1 MSTFT
6 CTASHSDS
14 APYPDE
20 GGSTWLHTNPSAPL
34 LSLTHTGSIERDLFS
49 NIPPNP
55 SLISGYSASMFFC
68 QLCKREKFPAE
79 TLARDGRD
87 TAGVSKAPKVFSL
100 SWLWN
105 YDLPQPPP
113 QPPLWAAESKFKRP
127 LNVTYGHGLVTVL
140 LLCCIY
146 M

>member
-1 MSTFT
+1 MCT

-20 GGSTWLHTNPSAPL
+20 GGGAPGSALTPLTPPLH
-34 LSLTHTGSIERDLFS
+34 SLTHTGSIERDLFS

-100 SWLWN
+100 S
-105 YDLPQPPP
+105 
-113 QPPLWAAESKFKRP
+113 
-127 LNVTYGHGLVTVL
+127 
-140 LLCCIY
+140 
-146 M
+146 